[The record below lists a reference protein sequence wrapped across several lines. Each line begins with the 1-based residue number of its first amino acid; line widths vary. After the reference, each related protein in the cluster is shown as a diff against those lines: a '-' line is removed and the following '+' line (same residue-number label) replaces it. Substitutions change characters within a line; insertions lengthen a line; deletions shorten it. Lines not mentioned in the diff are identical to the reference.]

1 MFQKIIEQL
10 KNKKIAILGYGLEGK
25 SSYTW
30 IRKHLKSEMITILDG
45 NVDIELILKSQNDSH
60 LDWILGDSYLQN
72 LSSYDVIIKSP
83 GISLKDIDI
92 EPFQDKITSQ
102 LELLLEVDRQNVIGI
117 TGTKGKSTTSSLLYQ
132 IGKDQNKKIL
142 LLGNIGNPI
151 FDVIDEIDEDTLL
164 VVEMSSHQLEY
175 IKVSPHIAVI
185 LNLYEDHL
193 DHAGTV
199 EHYHE
204 SKLNIF
210 RYQTK
215 DDIAIYC
222 SDNETL
228 QKKMEQNQF
237 LGKQYIYRVALDGQ
251 TNPDVCLKNDYVYAQ
266 EKNLY
271 DIHQPRKLLGM
282 HNLEN
287 IMIDL
292 CICELLGFDLNQ
304 AANTIQQFEPLE
316 HRMEKVGTYQD
327 VTYYSDTIATI
338 PEATKE
344 AIESLPN
351 IDTLIFGGMDRHIDY
366 TDFIAYLET
375 GKVRNLIAMPTT
387 GIKIV
392 KALKRNEK
400 INVYTVET
408 LEEAVTIAKQVTAKG
423 KSCLLSPA
431 ASSYEYFKNYKEKGD
446 CYKRLVA
453 TTSK

>member
-10 KNKKIAILGYGLEGK
+10 KNKKIAILGFGLEGR

-30 IRKHLKSEMITILDG
+30 IRKHLKSESITILDG
-45 NVDIELILKSQNDSH
+45 NVALESDLQPKNDAN
-60 LDWILGDSYLQN
+60 LDWILGDTYLQD
-72 LSSYDVIIKSP
+72 LSIYDVIIKTP
-83 GISLKDIDI
+83 GVSLKDIDI
-92 EPFQDKITSQ
+92 EPFRDKITSQ

-132 IGKDQNKKIL
+132 IGKDQNKKIM
-142 LLGNIGNPI
+142 LLGNIGKPI
-151 FDVIDEIDEDTLL
+151 LDAIDEMDEDTLL

-210 RYQTK
+210 RYQTQ

-228 QKKMEQNQF
+228 QKKIEANHF
-237 LGKQYIYRVALDGQ
+237 SGRRYKVALDNG
-251 TNPDVCLKNDYVYAQ
+251 TNPDVCLKNDTVYVQ
-266 EKNLY
+266 EKALY
-271 DIHQPRKLLGM
+271 DTKQPRKLLGM

-292 CICELLGFDLNQ
+292 CICKLLNFDLKQ
-304 AANTIQQFEPLE
+304 AANTIAEFEPLE
-316 HRMEKVGTYQD
+316 HRMEKVGTYHEI
-327 VTYYSDTIATI
+327 TYYSDTIATI

-366 TDFIAYLET
+366 TDFIEYLKT

-387 GIKIV
+387 GIQIAN
-392 KALKRNEK
+392 ALKEEK
-400 INVYTVET
+400 NLNVYTVET
-408 LEEAVTIAKQVTAKG
+408 LEEAVAVAKQVTEKG

-453 TTSK
+453 TDKC